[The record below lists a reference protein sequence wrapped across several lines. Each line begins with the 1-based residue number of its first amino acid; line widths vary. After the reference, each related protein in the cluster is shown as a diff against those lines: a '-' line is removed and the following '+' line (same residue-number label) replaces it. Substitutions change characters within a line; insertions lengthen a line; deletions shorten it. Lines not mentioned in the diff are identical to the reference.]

1 MKIKEKLT
9 LENLMYLFVI
19 FCPLLDII
27 SFLFRNYFDTSISP
41 TTLLRPLIPCIVFV
55 ILFFKEKNKGKKILA
70 GLVYLIYSAIHLIIF
85 QKLHNGSSY
94 GNITNE
100 MQYLINYGMMI
111 MNLYLFFTVIKDKG
125 KLQNSVLISVAI
137 YIVSLYFSI
146 ITKTSSHTYLEEIGY
161 KGYFESGNSLCTVL
175 LLGLC
180 IIFGDF
186 KLKDWKK
193 LILIIFTGIYLTMLS
208 GMRTGL
214 FGFALIVA
222 TFILGKFI
230 INIRDNVKFSKKQII
245 IVSVFIIIAIIL
257 ITILGSQTIERRKLL
272 KQNEITNVDEETGEA
287 RFVTGDILNIYKKI
301 QSGTIEENYMSEA
314 EKRAIVK
321 FCDYAKKT
329 NLSNVNLRKQQL
341 IYNIILVKEQKNPLL
356 ILFGNGYKNQTG
368 ELVME
373 MELPAFICNFGVI
386 GFILYFG
393 PFAVII
399 GGAIWQALKNRKEIK
414 IDTVMNLFGML
425 LAVGLSCFSGYVF
438 FNLSSMTMVII
449 LCTSGTIGVG
459 SFWSQNEQKARKE
472 ENEKN
477 SIWNN

>member
-1 MKIKEKLT
+1 MKIKKKLT
-9 LENLMYLFVI
+9 LENLMCLFVI

-55 ILFFKEKNKGKKILA
+55 ILFFKDKNKGKKILA
-70 GLVYLIYSAIHLIIF
+70 GLAYLIYSAIHLIIF

-125 KLQNSVLISVAI
+125 KLQKSVLISVAI

-193 LILIIFTGIYLTMLS
+193 LILIILTGIYLTMLS

-373 MELPAFICNFGVI
+373 LPAFICNFGVI

>member
-9 LENLMYLFVI
+9 LENLMCLFVI

-125 KLQNSVLISVAI
+125 KLQKSVLISMTI
-137 YIVSLYFSI
+137 YVVSLYFSI
-146 ITKTSSHTYLEEIGY
+146 LTKTSSSTYLEEIGY

-186 KLKDWKK
+186 NLKDWKK
-193 LILIIFTGIYLTMLS
+193 IILIVFTGIYLTMLS

-222 TFILGKFI
+222 VFILGKFI
-230 INIRDNVKFSKKQII
+230 INIRDNIKFSKKQII
-245 IVSVFIIIAIIL
+245 IVSIFIGIAIVL

-272 KQNEITNVDEETGEA
+272 KKNEVTNIDEEIGET

-301 QSGTIEENYMSEA
+301 QNGTIDTNYMSEA
-314 EKRAIVK
+314 EKNAIVK
-321 FCDYAKKT
+321 FCNYAKKT
-329 NLSNVNLRKQQL
+329 NLSNVNLRKQQF
-341 IYNIILVKEQKNPLL
+341 IYNIILVGEQKNPLL

-373 MELPAFICNFGVI
+373 MELPAMICNFGII

-393 PFAVII
+393 PFAVVI
-399 GGAIWQALKNRKEIK
+399 GGAFWQAWKNRKKIK

-438 FNLSSMTMVII
+438 FNLSSMTMTII
-449 LCTSGTIGVG
+449 LFQRDRVFLEHVPKRPGPFGA
-459 SFWSQNEQKARKE
+459 K
-472 ENEKN
+472 
-477 SIWNN
+477 

>member
-1 MKIKEKLT
+1 M
-9 LENLMYLFVI
+9 
-19 FCPLLDII
+19 
-27 SFLFRNYFDTSISP
+27 
-41 TTLLRPLIPCIVFV
+41 
-55 ILFFKEKNKGKKILA
+55 
-70 GLVYLIYSAIHLIIF
+70 
-85 QKLHNGSSY
+85 
-94 GNITNE
+94 
-100 MQYLINYGMMI
+100 
-111 MNLYLFFTVIKDKG
+111 
-125 KLQNSVLISVAI
+125 
-137 YIVSLYFSI
+137 
-146 ITKTSSHTYLEEIGY
+146 
-161 KGYFESGNSLCTVL
+161 
-175 LLGLC
+175 
-180 IIFGDF
+180 
-186 KLKDWKK
+186 
-193 LILIIFTGIYLTMLS
+193 
-208 GMRTGL
+208 
-214 FGFALIVA
+214 
-222 TFILGKFI
+222 
-230 INIRDNVKFSKKQII
+230 
-245 IVSVFIIIAIIL
+245 

-393 PFAVII
+393 PLAVII